1 MAHQPIKKATD
12 VRVSGDR
19 PERAAGTRFHTAPRF
34 QRGGRWL
41 SGAGGE
47 PVGGKWIASPDVRC
61 TADRRG
67 IDRAAAPAIRQRP
80 ALHGNWAAGVLLAYP
95 PRDRPSC
102 PTGRRHAATGMGAAG
117 SIAIEALR
125 PRRVAATIARHL
137 GPGAERAA
145 DPRQRLAGGDD
156 PVRRDSLLDPGL
168 DGGQR
173 IEIIRRSPA
182 FAVHHPRHQEQAR
195 PILGLAAGIMRQ
207 AVVP

>member
-1 MAHQPIKKATD
+1 MTFSAEGRH
-12 VRVSGDR
+12 
-19 PERAAGTRFHTAPRF
+19 ERAAEALNSH
-34 QRGGRWL
+34 
-41 SGAGGE
+41 
-47 PVGGKWIASPDVRC
+47 PDYR
-61 TADRRG
+61 
-67 IDRAAAPAIRQRP
+67 
-80 ALHGNWAAGVLLAYP
+80 VL
-95 PRDRPSC
+95 
-102 PTGRRHAATGMGAAG
+102 RHRNGAAG

-145 DPRQRLAGGDD
+145 DPRQRLAGCDD

-173 IEIIRRSPA
+173 IEIVRRPPA

-195 PILGLAAGIMRQ
+195 PILGLTAGIMRQ